1 MYNATAEMTSQANS
15 VSGGTNGPTLM
26 RDPRSNPDG
35 TSMESVLHAMSSDV
49 CGGFFVD
56 AGQRGGRNGP
66 NGQVNSPDTLKALE
80 MVYAYFVSSILL
92 TSSMRERP
100 AHARWDGSASVKAGL
115 QIIRGNRG

>member
-1 MYNATAEMTSQANS
+1 MGRRSC
-15 VSGGTNGPTLM
+15 GT
-26 RDPRSNPDG
+26 RAAIQ
-35 TSMESVLHAMSSDV
+35 MECALSAMSTDA

-56 AGQRGGRNGP
+56 AGQRGDRNGP
-66 NGQVNSPDTLKALE
+66 NGQVNSRDTLKALE

-100 AHARWDGSASVKAGL
+100 THTWRDGSASAKAGL

>member
-1 MYNATAEMTSQANS
+1 MTSQANS
-15 VSGGTNGPTLM
+15 VSEGTNGPTRM
-26 RDPRSNPDG
+26 RHPHSNPDG
-35 TSMESVLHAMSSDV
+35 TSMESVLHAMNSDV

-66 NGQVNSPDTLKALE
+66 NGQVNPRDTLKALDADSS
-80 MVYAYFVSSILL
+80 YYVSSILL
-92 TSSMRERP
+92 TSRMRERP